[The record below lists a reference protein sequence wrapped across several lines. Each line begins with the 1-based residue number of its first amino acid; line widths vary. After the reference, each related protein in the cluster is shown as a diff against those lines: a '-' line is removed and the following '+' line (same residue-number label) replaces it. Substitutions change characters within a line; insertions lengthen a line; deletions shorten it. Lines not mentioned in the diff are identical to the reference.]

1 MKAFTW
7 EVWVPIICDPWP
19 LSQNAFLVPS
29 GPPRGVE
36 AETVNA
42 SAIRVKWRAP
52 ALERQHGQIRGY
64 QVHYVRMNYGEPQGQ
79 PFVKDIL
86 IEDSQVTLPYLI
98 IYCFVMPYNNH
109 QHHFTVNF
117 IVNNQFI
124 VFI

>member
-1 MKAFTW
+1 MRGLSTL
-7 EVWVPIICDPWP
+7 ICDPWP

-52 ALERQHGQIRGY
+52 APERQHGQIRGY

-79 PFVKDIL
+79 PFIKDIL
-86 IEDSQVTLPYLI
+86 IEDSQVT
-98 IYCFVMPYNNH
+98 
-109 QHHFTVNF
+109 FTYSF
-117 IVNNQFI
+117 
-124 VFI
+124 